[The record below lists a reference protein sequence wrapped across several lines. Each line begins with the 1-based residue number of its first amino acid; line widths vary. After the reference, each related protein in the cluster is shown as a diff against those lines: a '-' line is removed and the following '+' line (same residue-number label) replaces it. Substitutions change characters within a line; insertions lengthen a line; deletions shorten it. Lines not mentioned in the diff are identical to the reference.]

1 LLSRGGMIDGQDQ
14 RPTLL
19 VIDDEPS
26 WRTLYRLEFEDRFH
40 VVEAADGRDG
50 LEKLQRIEPDLVI
63 LDLSMPRM
71 DGLAFLAW
79 LRERGVEVPVIV
91 CTAVAHEAQTLAR
104 NGVCVVCKSP
114 DLTEL
119 WRAVQSLAP
128 AA

>member
-1 LLSRGGMIDGQDQ
+1 MEGLRE
-14 RPTLL
+14 RPKLL

-26 WRTLYRLEFEDRFH
+26 WRMLYRLEFGDRFDI
-40 VVEAADGRDG
+40 VEAVDGRDG
-50 LEKLQRIEPDLVI
+50 LEKLQRGVPDLVI

-79 LRERGVEVPVIV
+79 LRDQGLQVPVIV
-91 CTAVAHEAQTLAR
+91 CTAVVHEAQALAR
-104 NGVCVVCKSP
+104 SGVHVVCKSP

-119 WRAVQSLAP
+119 WRAVRLLAP

>member
-1 LLSRGGMIDGQDQ
+1 MNGADE

-26 WRTLYRLEFEDRFH
+26 WRTLYRLEFEDRFN

-50 LEKLQRIEPDLVI
+50 LEKLQRVRPDLVI
-63 LDLSMPRM
+63 LDVSMPRM
-71 DGLAFLAW
+71 DGIGFLRW
-79 LRERGVEVPVIV
+79 LREGGVTVPVIV
-91 CTAVAHEAQTLAR
+91 CTAVGLEAQTLAR
-104 NGVCVVCKSP
+104 AGVWVVAKSP

-119 WRAVQSLAP
+119 WRAVQTLTP